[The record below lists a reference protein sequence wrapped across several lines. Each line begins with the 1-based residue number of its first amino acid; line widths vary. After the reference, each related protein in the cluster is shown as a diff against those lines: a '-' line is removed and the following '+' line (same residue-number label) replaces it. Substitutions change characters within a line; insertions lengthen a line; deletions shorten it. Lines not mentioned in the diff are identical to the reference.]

1 MRRRRSRKATW
12 RGRKGLGVPA
22 DGHAGLVPGR
32 ECGSCTV
39 CCKEPTIDSD
49 AFRKVQGVLCVHC
62 TGSGCGLYDRRPE
75 VCRGFYCQ
83 WRRYG
88 WLDDAWRPDRSQIML
103 RATDDDVPQGY
114 ASGIGVVFD
123 LLGSCDILLRQ
134 QTLDVMATLIDDGI
148 ATFLSVSALPGW
160 TSGRVLLNPSL
171 EAAIRDRDGDAM
183 QAELIDAFLLSA
195 LHPKTLIAL

>member
-1 MRRRRSRKATW
+1 MPVWCRAANAAPAPSAARNRPSTATRFARCKACCACIA
-12 RGRKGLGVPA
+12 RAAGV
-22 DGHAGLVPGR
+22 D
-32 ECGSCTV
+32 
-39 CCKEPTIDSD
+39 
-49 AFRKVQGVLCVHC
+49 F
-62 TGSGCGLYDRRPE
+62 YDRRPE
-75 VCRGFYCQ
+75 VCRDFYCQ
-83 WRRYG
+83 WRRYA

-123 LLGSCDILLRQ
+123 LLGPCDILLRQ

-171 EAAIRDRDGDAM
+171 EAAVRDRDGDTM